1 MQPYCLI
8 LSGSVVFFIM
18 KKISF
23 FVLVVMCM
31 MPFAVLAQMEALTGL
46 WQGRM
51 AVGGDSLSLVLVVE
65 RQGDSLNVVLDSP
78 DQFVTDIK
86 VDECS
91 FVNDTLRFSVR
102 DLNAAYVGRY
112 DGQRIRGRFTQYG
125 RKMKL
130 TLSPASERKLF
141 PRPQEPQPPY
151 PYREVELSF
160 PYDDA
165 LPPINGT
172 LTLPTDAAPK
182 AAVILITGSG
192 RQDRDETI
200 FRHKPFKVIAD
211 YFTRAGYA
219 VFRYDDPPYSTFDKQ
234 TTFDFARQAQ
244 VAFDTLSA
252 RPELAG
258 VPVGFL
264 GHSEGGM
271 VAWIAAAVQP
281 KTAFVISLAGVGTPI
296 SEILL
301 YQTHVLGVA
310 SGLSDAQIRSNDR
323 LNRSVYS
330 IVEKSKTQE
339 AAVKN
344 LNAFFKKYTKKMTME
359 QRVSMHL
366 TDLEIAGICAQ
377 ATSRWLF
384 TLFHTNPAD
393 YMKEVQCP
401 VLALNGSRDL
411 QVEAESNLAGI
422 KAGLLKS
429 PSVTCRTLP
438 GLNHLLQECETGTV
452 EEYGAI
458 DQTMSPQVLE
468 MMGEWLDGLRV
479 DGK

>member
-1 MQPYCLI
+1 MQ
-8 LSGSVVFFIM
+8 
-18 KKISF
+18 KISF
-23 FVLVVMCM
+23 FVLVLMCI

-78 DQFVTDIK
+78 DQFVTDIA

-112 DGQRIRGRFTQYG
+112 DGLRIKGRFTQYG

-130 TLSPASERKLF
+130 NLSPASERRLF

-172 LTLPTDAAPK
+172 LTLPTDAVSK
-182 AAVILITGSG
+182 AVVILLTGSG

-211 YFTRAGYA
+211 YLTRAGYA
-219 VFRYDDPPYSTFDKQ
+219 VFRYDDPPYSTFAKQ

-244 VAFDTLSA
+244 VVFDTLSA

-258 VPVGFL
+258 SPVGFL

-271 VAWIAAAVQP
+271 VAWIAAAAQP
-281 KTAFVISLAGVGTPI
+281 KTAFVISLAGMGTPI

-301 YQTHVLGVA
+301 YQNRAIGEKAGFPEEQL
-310 SGLSDAQIRSNDR
+310 RSNDQ
-323 LNRSVYS
+323 LNSS
-330 IVEKSKTQE
+330 IYKIMEKAKTPE
-339 AAVKN
+339 AAGKK
-344 LNAFFKKYTKKMTME
+344 LDAFFKNYMKKMTDE
-359 QRVSMHL
+359 QRKEAHL
-366 TDLEIAGICAQ
+366 TDIERTAIRAQ
-377 ATSRWLF
+377 LTSPWMF
-384 TLFHTNPAD
+384 TLFHIQPVD
-393 YMKEVQCP
+393 YLKQVQCP
-401 VLALNGSRDL
+401 VLALNGDRDL
-411 QVEAESNLAGI
+411 QVEAASNLAGI

-429 PSVTCRTLP
+429 PSVTCRTLS
-438 GLNHLLQECETGTV
+438 GLNHLMQECETGIV

-458 DQTMSPQVLE
+458 EQTMSPQVLE
-468 MMGEWLDGLRV
+468 MMAEWLEGLTT

>member
-1 MQPYCLI
+1 
-8 LSGSVVFFIM
+8 M
-18 KKISF
+18 KKTRLGILLLWLLLPFSSF
-23 FVLVVMCM
+23 
-31 MPFAVLAQMEALTGL
+31 AQMEALAGL
-46 WQGRM
+46 WEGKL
-51 AVGGDSLSLVLVVE
+51 AVGADSLALVLVVE

-78 DQFVTDIK
+78 DQYVTDIA

-91 FVNDTLRFSVR
+91 FVNDTLRFSVH

-112 DGQRIRGRFTQYG
+112 DGQQIRGRFTQYG
-125 RKMKL
+125 RRMKL
-130 TLSPASERKLF
+130 NLSPASERRLF

-160 PYDDA
+160 PYDA
-165 LPPINGT
+165 AHTPINGT
-172 LTLPTDAAPK
+172 LTLPTDAAP
-182 AAVILITGSG
+182 AAVVILLTGSG

-211 YFTRAGYA
+211 HLTRAGYA
-219 VFRYDDPPYSTFDKQ
+219 VFRYDDPPYSTFTKQ
-234 TTFDFARQAQ
+234 TTFDFAQQAL

-271 VAWIAAAVQP
+271 VAWIAAAAQS

-310 SGLSDAQIRSNDR
+310 SGLSDAQIRSNDH

-330 IVEKSKTQE
+330 IVEKSKTPE
-339 AAVKN
+339 DAVKK
-344 LNAFFKKYTKKMTME
+344 LDVFFKKYTRRMSPE
-359 QRVSMHL
+359 QRMAVHL
-366 TDLEIAGICAQ
+366 TDVEIAGICAQ
-377 ATSRWLF
+377 ATSQWLF

-393 YMKEVQCP
+393 YLKEVQCP

-429 PSVTCRTLP
+429 PSVTCRKLE
-438 GLNHLLQECETGTV
+438 GLNHLMQECETGTV
-452 EEYGAI
+452 EEYGTI
-458 DQTMSPQVLE
+458 EQTMSPQVLE
-468 MMGEWLDGLRV
+468 TMAEWLRTI
-479 DGK
+479 K